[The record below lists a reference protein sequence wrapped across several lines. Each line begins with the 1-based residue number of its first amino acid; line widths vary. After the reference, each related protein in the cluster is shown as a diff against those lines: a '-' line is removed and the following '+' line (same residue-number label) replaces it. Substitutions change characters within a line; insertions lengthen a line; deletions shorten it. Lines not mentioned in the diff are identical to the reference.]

1 MTTTRPTQPTSASAS
16 ASASGSAGSAAPE
29 NPVLRVPPATPAAAA
44 AYFAASLAFH
54 ADVSDVAA
62 AFRAHREQGAALGFQ
77 LVDSRSTPAWDQA
90 HVPGAVH
97 LPTALVPQQAEQLL
111 DKTVPVVTYC
121 WGPGCNGAT
130 RSALALARL
139 GFQVKEMLGG
149 IEYWIREGF
158 EVETWQGGRQRAEA
172 DPLTAPTGSDDCG
185 C

>member
-1 MTTTRPTQPTSASAS
+1 MTTTQHPDAPTAPAA
-16 ASASGSAGSAAPE
+16 AAAPAPSAAPE

-54 ADVSDVAA
+54 ADVSDVATA
-62 AFRAHREQGAALGFQ
+62 LKAHREQGADPGFQ
-77 LVDSRSTPAWDQA
+77 LIDSRSTPAWDQA
-90 HVPGAVH
+90 RIPGAIH
-97 LPTALVPQQAEQLL
+97 LSTALIPEQAEQLL
-111 DKTVPVVTYC
+111 DRSLPVVTYC

-158 EVETWQGGRQRAEA
+158 EVETRQGRQQRGEA
-172 DPLTAPTGSDDCG
+172 DPLTAPTDSDDCG